1 MRLTEIYKLNMQ
13 LTESLKSIQVLKED
27 KLIALSNI
35 VHWSSHE
42 DLFGNLQQAI
52 MRIPIIDSKML
63 NEENKIIRII
73 DQLNLEI

>member
-1 MRLTEIYKLNMQ
+1 MRLEEIYKLNEQ
-13 LTESLKSIQVLKED
+13 LTESLKSIQDLKEE

-35 VHWSSHE
+35 EHWSSHE

-52 MRIPIIDSKML
+52 MRILIIDSKML

-73 DQLNLEI
+73 EQLNLEI